1 MPEGKKGIVAAGSI
15 HTARAALTTLEA
27 GGNAFD
33 AAVAAFFAACVA
45 EPVLASPGGG
55 GFLLAWRSGD
65 PILYDFFT
73 QTPQQPTS
81 SKLDFFPVHADFGT
95 TTQEFHL
102 GLGSCATPGAIR
114 GICQVQRDCCRM
126 SLKQLIEPALSLAR
140 EGFVVED
147 FLPILLDVVS
157 RIYLASPQAREVFA
171 SKTHPGKILQDGERL
186 NQLEM
191 AGFLE
196 ALAGEGEDL
205 FYRGEVARK
214 ITQSCR
220 ERGGHL
226 AMDDFDRYVACK
238 RHPLKVLYRD
248 ATIWT
253 NPPPALGGT
262 LIGLALKLIAGS
274 SLPQHEFGSLAHLE
288 ILARTMQLTGRLKR
302 EHAGQFLGDLKRA
315 ESLLD
320 KELLAA
326 YQTILAKHPICPSG
340 TTHISV
346 IDADGHVAAL
356 NLSNGSGS
364 GIMAPDCGFMLNNML
379 GEEDL
384 NPAGF
389 HQWKPNT
396 RIASMMSPTLIFNR
410 EGVLATGS
418 GGSNR
423 IRSAILQVILNRI
436 DFAMPVDEAVQ
447 NPRIHYENGLLNVE
461 GKFSPKVVRQME
473 ERFPKVKIWPDLNL
487 FFGGAHTVLQRADG
501 ELEGVGDSRRMG
513 VCLSLE

>member
-1 MPEGKKGIVAAGSI
+1 MAGGKKGIVAAGSI
-15 HTARAALTTLEA
+15 HTARAALTALEA

-33 AAVAAFFAACVA
+33 AAVSAFFAACVA

-55 GFLLAWRSGD
+55 GFLLAWRGGD
-65 PILYDFFT
+65 PVLYDFFT
-73 QTPQQPTS
+73 QTPRQKTEGQ
-81 SKLDFFPVHADFGT
+81 LDFFPVHADFGP

-102 GLGSCATPGAIR
+102 GLGSCATPGAIKGMGMVR
-114 GICQVQRDCCRM
+114 RDCCRF
-126 SLKQLIEPALSLAR
+126 SLRQLIEPALTLAR

-147 FLPILLDVVS
+147 FLPVLLDVVS
-157 RIYLASPQAREVFA
+157 RIYLASPEAARVFA
-171 SKTHPGKILQDGERL
+171 SKTHPGKILQNGERFT
-186 NQLEM
+186 QPEM
-191 AGFLE
+191 AVFLE
-196 ALAGEGEDL
+196 ALADEGEDF
-205 FYRGEVARK
+205 FYRGEAARK
-214 ITQSCR
+214 IVQSCR

-226 AMDDFDRYVACK
+226 RMEDFEHYQAHKRRPLQVA
-238 RHPLKVLYRD
+238 YRD
-248 ATIWT
+248 STIWT

-262 LIGLALKLIAGS
+262 LIGLALKLIAGG
-274 SLPQHEFGSLAHLE
+274 SLPRHEFGSLGHLE

-302 EHAGQFLGDLKRA
+302 ERTGQFPGDLDRA

-320 KELLAA
+320 KDLLAS
-326 YQTILAKHPICPSG
+326 YKTILAQHPVCPSG
-340 TTHISV
+340 TTHVGV
-346 IDADGHVAAL
+346 IDADGNVAAL

-423 IRSAILQVILNRI
+423 IRSAILQVILNHI

-447 NPRIHYENGLLNVE
+447 SPRIHFENGLLHLE
-461 GKFSPKVVRQME
+461 GKFSAEVVRQME
-473 ERFPKVKIWPDLNL
+473 ERFSKVKVWPDNNL
-487 FFGGAHTVLQRADG
+487 FFGGAHTVFNRANG
-501 ELEGVGDSRRMG
+501 ELVGAGDIRRWG
-513 VCLSLE
+513 VCLSLD